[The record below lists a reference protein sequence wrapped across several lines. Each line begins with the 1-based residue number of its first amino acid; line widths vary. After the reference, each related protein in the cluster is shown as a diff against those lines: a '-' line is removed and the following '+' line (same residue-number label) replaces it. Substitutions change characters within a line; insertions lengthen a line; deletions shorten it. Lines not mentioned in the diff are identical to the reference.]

1 MPTNIA
7 GDLRSFPGNARIA
20 IAAARFNSSIVERLV
35 EGACDLLTRHG
46 VADDRQDVVRCPGCW
61 ELPLVAKRLAE
72 SGKYTAVN
80 ALGCVIRG
88 ETPHFDYVAG
98 ECAKGLAQVQMASGI
113 PVIFGVLTT
122 DTTDQAWAR
131 AGIKAGNK
139 GADAAIAAIEMADLL
154 GKLA

>member
-1 MPTNIA
+1 VVKHLA
-7 GDLRSFPGNARIA
+7 DSKKYAA
-20 IAAARFNSSIVERLV
+20 II
-35 EGACDLLTRHG
+35 
-46 VADDRQDVVRCPGCW
+46 
-61 ELPLVAKRLAE
+61 
-72 SGKYTAVN
+72 

-139 GADAAIAAIEMADLL
+139 GADSATAAIEMADLL
-154 GKLA
+154 GKLQ